1 MFKGIVKALTKAP
14 KFISKPSV
22 KVVADLC
29 IKKYANIKIHNEE
42 NLKDIKSPVIFICNH
57 LSNADGL
64 ILNKILK
71 DHNPYFVAGVKLNTT
86 SMSKLGLEIVN
97 TIPIKANS
105 ADVEALKKCIE
116 AIKDNKNIL
125 IFPEGTRSR
134 NGEMIEGKKGIV
146 LIARK
151 ANVPIVPI
159 ALWGTEKLM
168 PIDDNDMGKEFFQ
181 HADVNISIGE
191 AFNLP
196 KYNKEE
202 TKEEYS
208 NNCLNMIMKSISNQL
223 PDKYKGFYK

>member
-14 KFISKPSV
+14 KFISKPSA

-42 NLKDIKSPVIFICNH
+42 NLNEVKAPVIFICNH

-71 DHNPYFVAGVKLNTT
+71 QHNPYFVAGVKLSTT

-181 HADVNISIGE
+181 HADVNISVGKP
-191 AFNLP
+191 FTLP

-202 TKEEYS
+202 TKEDYS